1 MNISD
6 THPMDCTC
14 RCCIG
19 IFGQMALESENNMT
33 YEEKAERDF
42 QKGLLAE
49 DRAGEKVLRL
59 RHQIIEKSAAKAKE
73 ARAKAKEARM
83 KILEARMKILFT
95 SLKGTPEF
103 ASIENDVINSL
114 DELNDCVS
122 KRPMCPEGSC
132 FEFVTALFAIVF
144 IGLLFTNL
152 WLLSPLVAI
161 LYVPFYKF
169 CKPTKDFQDKY
180 KVENEQYEKEYD
192 VFIQDYSNKKNVVTK
207 NFELMK
213 VFFSN
218 NNLLANVKFTGG
230 LYDFNLKTPKKLS
243 NEKFGYNIELESID
257 KQP

>member
-19 IFGQMALESENNMT
+19 IFGQMALQSENNMT

-49 DRAGEKVLRL
+49 DMAGEKVLRL

-73 ARAKAKEARM
+73 ARM
-83 KILEARMKILFT
+83 KILEARIKILFT

-103 ASIENDVINSL
+103 ASIENDVRNSL
-114 DELNDCVS
+114 NELNDCVS

-132 FEFVTALFAIVF
+132 FGFVTALFAIVF
-144 IGLLFTNL
+144 IGLLCTNL

-180 KVENEQYEKEYD
+180 KVENEQYEKEYA

-230 LYDFNLKTPKKLS
+230 LYDFNLKTTKKLP
-243 NEKFGYNIELESID
+243 NEKFDYNIELEPID